1 MYVPSSVL
9 IRGGYGLFGE
19 NLEEDLYFK
28 IEAGETG
35 DIEFRISKLNQ
46 NVEYVAFIS
55 AGNDLPHFKKD
66 LLNDKQI

>member
-1 MYVPSSVL
+1 VQKRIEQLKNDENMYVPSSVL

-35 DIEFRISKLNQ
+35 DIEFRISKLN
-46 NVEYVAFIS
+46 
-55 AGNDLPHFKKD
+55 
-66 LLNDKQI
+66 

>member
-1 MYVPSSVL
+1 MQKRIEQLKNDENMYVPSSVL

-35 DIEFRISKLNQ
+35 DIEFRISKLN
-46 NVEYVAFIS
+46 
-55 AGNDLPHFKKD
+55 
-66 LLNDKQI
+66 